1 MTYETI
7 QNLVE
12 YLPDELLGAMRH
24 NGRVDIHPDALEAD
38 PKSEKFIIALS
49 CMDFGWQLV
58 RTLADYQI
66 PFPGGLI
73 VGDDEMLFRAYMYRT
88 NQRRYS
94 TPAISQAMALAAP
107 SMASVRAGL
116 EGCLLAPNATVASA
130 AKLTGLQRDTV
141 AAYEK
146 LFFNV
151 LDRKD
156 DVMYLQRIVYPHGRM
171 VELMDNYIQQ
181 TALTDL
187 CRRAGYNNGAEDVMF
202 FMGASNNALEAL
214 LQAASAKQ
222 LESMIMAFGLLLA
235 RNGGMNQQQ
244 ALPALTNAKQL
255 LTAGKLGG
263 EVNQEHALSSDLS
276 ETLRREISQYGRAA
290 EAMASMQ

>member
-12 YLPDELLGAMRH
+12 YLPDALLGAMRQ

-38 PKSEKFIIALS
+38 PKAEKFIIALS

-58 RTLADYQI
+58 RTLADHHI

-73 VGDDEMLFRAYMYRT
+73 VGDDEMLFRAYMYRI
-88 NQRRYS
+88 NQKRYS
-94 TPAISQAMALAAP
+94 SPAISHAMAITAP
-107 SMASVRAGL
+107 SMNSVRAGL
-116 EGCLLAPNATVASA
+116 EGCLLAPAATVESA
-130 AKLTGLQRDTV
+130 AKMTKLHRDTV

-171 VELMDNYIQQ
+171 VELMDNYLQQ

-202 FMGASNNALEAL
+202 FMGASSTALEAL

-235 RNGGMNQQQ
+235 RNGGMNQQS
-244 ALPALTNAKQL
+244 ALPALNNAKQL
-255 LTAGKLGG
+255 LAAGKLGG
-263 EVNQEHALSSDLS
+263 EVNQEHALSSNLS
-276 ETLRREISQYGRAA
+276 ETLRREIAQYGRAA
-290 EAMASMQ
+290 QAMVELQ